1 MLTFRHTP
9 CPEDRDAIRGIVA
22 STGFFTDAEVD
33 VAVELIDERLTRGE
47 ASGYHFVFAEEND
60 ETIGYA
66 CYGPIACTV
75 GSYDLYWI
83 AVDNAHRGQG
93 HGRRI
98 LAEAEQCMAAAG
110 ARRIYIETSG
120 REQYAPTRTF
130 YEHCGYRLEATL
142 NDFYAPGD
150 PKLIYS
156 RPPRTAHGPGQ
167 S

>member
-1 MLTFRHTP
+1 MSLTFRHTP
-9 CPEDRDAIRGIVA
+9 RPEDHDAIRRIVA
-22 STGFFTDAEVD
+22 STGFFTEAEVD

-47 ASGYHFVFAEEND
+47 ASGYQFVFAEQD
-60 ETIGYA
+60 GHTIGYA
-66 CYGPIACTV
+66 CFGPIACTV

-83 AVDNAHRGQG
+83 AVDNAHRGHG

-98 LAEAEQCMAAAG
+98 LEEAEQRMAG

-150 PKLIYS
+150 PKLIYA
-156 RPPRTAHGPGQ
+156 RPPRAAHVPGQ
-167 S
+167 D

>member
-9 CPEDRDAIRGIVA
+9 RPDDSDAVRRIVT
-22 STGFFTDAEVD
+22 STGFFKAAEID
-33 VAVELIDERLTRGE
+33 VAVELIDERLVRGE
-47 ASGYHFVFAEEND
+47 ASGYHFVFAEED
-60 ETIGYA
+60 GQTVGYA

-83 AVDNAHRGQG
+83 AVDNAHRGRG

-98 LAEAEQCMAAAG
+98 LEEAEQRMAAAG

-120 REQYAPTRTF
+120 REQYTPTRTF
-130 YEHCGYRLEATL
+130 YEHCGYQLEASL
-142 NDFYAPGD
+142 NEFYAPND
-150 PKLIYS
+150 PKLIYVK
-156 RPPRTAHGPGQ
+156 TTDQ